1 MSLKYQTKP
10 NSGFG
15 ICATNLSACQPKDNQ
30 LLITPRCRDV
40 SVHQFLWGD
49 NYTNHWQSTKGL
61 FLPAQC
67 WGREGKEETNSS
79 KVTKVKKISLNLLQH
94 TMLEY
99 RISLILLVVT
109 IFALILP
116 PCYFLPA
123 PKGCTEACQ
132 EQLDPREWLEKK
144 KKRTA
149 VLLWLYFLLGKCLN
163 ALLFCRIDLYST
175 FPGVQAPQKCSA
187 KPHRLWYLLLLEQM
201 PFLTQTQRLLLV
213 ANIYIHIKRE
223 RDEVILS

>member
-99 RISLILLVVT
+99 RIALILLVVLFSLSYCHHA
-109 IFALILP
+109 IFFQLPGAAQRHVRSSWILESGWKRRKRGQQC
-116 PCYFLPA
+116 CY
-123 PKGCTEACQ
+123 GCISFWE
-132 EQLDPREWLEKK
+132 
-144 KKRTA
+144 
-149 VLLWLYFLLGKCLN
+149 
-163 ALLFCRIDLYST
+163 
-175 FPGVQAPQKCSA
+175 SA
-187 KPHRLWYLLLLEQM
+187 
-201 PFLTQTQRLLLV
+201 
-213 ANIYIHIKRE
+213 
-223 RDEVILS
+223 